1 MHYTKRLA
9 AAFALSLLVHV
20 ALGFYLDQTPWT
32 PGALEGIASPEKLF
46 QVQMVPENTVAF
58 DESGMGGDPMARD
71 ETLRRTFE
79 EEADR
84 APRLPDISQEEW
96 FSPESIAI
104 AAPEDD
110 LVAHTD
116 TEVSNLPGDINME
129 SVRSEIIKVPEP
141 RVEAPEPDSRS
152 WAPELSE
159 SPPPSV
165 NLEAP
170 ALPAPMHGETDLPQ
184 FPEPPVVLPPVV
196 SHSEDTFTEPLPP
209 VEIPREILSVA
220 PLEPKGI
227 PPELPGDRAEF
238 KEWDELLDVK
248 LTTYRPPKGLGFFR
262 AEVTPNEEAGQ
273 LRAMSKDV
281 LFAIDASGSM
291 GGPVFEG
298 LKQGLAN
305 SLPLLRSSD
314 RFNVLSFRADVI
326 ALNAGLWP
334 ATEKNLAAA
343 KDFILSQEASGKTDI
358 YRSLSGIVRSLP
370 PGDRPFLIILCTDGR
385 STIGLQDS
393 REIINALSVNN
404 QLRAA
409 IHVFGVGETVDR
421 YLLRL
426 LAYRNKGVARFATS
440 AQSIP
445 KELESLIKEL
455 SDPILVDVQV
465 DLSGMTEEE
474 SYPLVLPDLYRGGRI
489 EFFGRFDR
497 EKKIAL
503 RLTGNV
509 RGNLKEF
516 VYRGDLP
523 KPDSSKAPIAEGWA
537 SAKAFHLVSRNLEL
551 GESEERTNT
560 IRDLV
565 RTFSLEIPTR

>member
-1 MHYTKRLA
+1 MHYTKRLVI
-9 AAFALSLLVHV
+9 AFALSLLVHV
-20 ALGFYLDQTPWT
+20 ALGFYLEKTPWT
-32 PGALEGIASPEKLF
+32 PGMIEGVASPENLM
-46 QVQMVPENTVAF
+46 QVQLVPENAAAF
-58 DESGMGGDPMARD
+58 DESGMGGDPNVRD
-71 ETLRRTFE
+71 DALRRTLD
-79 EEADR
+79 EEANR
-84 APRLPDISQEEW
+84 APRLPDIPQQEW
-96 FSPESIAI
+96 FSPESVAI
-104 AAPEDD
+104 DAPQED
-110 LVAHTD
+110 LVAHAD
-116 TEVSNLPGDINME
+116 TEVSNLPGDLNAA

-141 RVEAPEPDSRS
+141 RVEAPEPDSRA
-152 WAPELSE
+152 WAPELSN

-170 ALPAPMHGETDLPQ
+170 MLPAPVRDSGDLPDL
-184 FPEPPVVLPPVV
+184 PEPPVVLPPAVNE
-196 SHSEDTFTEPLPP
+196 SEDNLPAPLPP
-209 VEIPREILSVA
+209 VAIPEEILSVA
-220 PLEPKGI
+220 PIEQEGT
-227 PPELPGDRAEF
+227 PPDLPEDRVEF
-238 KEWDELLDVK
+238 KEWDELLDVE
-248 LTTYRPPKGLGFFR
+248 LTTYRPPKGSGFFR
-262 AEVTPNEEAGQ
+262 AVVTPNEEAGQ

-291 GGPVFEG
+291 EGPVFEG
-298 LKQGLAN
+298 LKQGLVN
-305 SLPLLRSSD
+305 SLSVLRTGD

-326 ALNAGLWP
+326 ALNSGLWA

-343 KDFILSQEASGKTDI
+343 KQFILDQKASGKTDI
-358 YRSLSGIVRSLP
+358 YRSVSAVVRNLP
-370 PGDRPFLIILCTDGR
+370 TGDRPFLIILCTDGR

-404 QLRAA
+404 HLRAA

-426 LAYRNKGVARFATS
+426 LSYRNKGVARFASSTEN
-440 AQSIP
+440 IP

-455 SDPILVDVQV
+455 SDPILVGIQV

-497 EKKIAL
+497 EKEIAL

-516 VYRGDLP
+516 VYRGDIP
-523 KPDSSKAPIAEGWA
+523 KPDPANAPIAEGWA

-551 GESEERTNT
+551 GESEERTNS

-565 RTFSLEIPTR
+565 RTFSLDIPTR